1 MFDGSTEDLPS
12 YLQSY
17 DEYLEETD
25 QTSEDVF
32 DDYADNM
39 YEQDMYDYYQ
49 KLEDENKFVLIYN
62 TNNIKEYKIPGT
74 NICKTETLENSKVI
88 CKLYYKKGN

>member
-12 YLQSY
+12 YIPGY
-17 DEYLEETD
+17 DEYLEETN
-25 QTSEDVF
+25 QTPEDVF
-32 DDYADNM
+32 DDYADDM

-62 TNNIKEYKIPGT
+62 TLMMSPHNIQ
-74 NICKTETLENSKVI
+74 
-88 CKLYYKKGN
+88 

>member
-25 QTSEDVF
+25 QTPEDVF
-32 DDYADNM
+32 DDCADNM

-49 KLEDENKFVLIYN
+49 KLEDKNKFVLIYN
-62 TNNIKEYKIPGT
+62 TSSIREYIIPGT
-74 NICKTETLENSKVI
+74 NIHKTENLENGKVI
-88 CKLYYKKGN
+88 CTLYYKKGN